1 MSAADLL
8 APSPKLKPVTSAA
21 IRQSMLKT
29 WAAPEYAVMWE
40 VADATGFRHSRFADA
55 VIMSLWPSRGL
66 ELHGVEIKVSRS
78 DWKREAADPKK
89 AEKIGAYCDRWWVH
103 TGPNVIHDQ
112 AEVPQAWGWR
122 EFDGSKWRTRRE
134 AEKTDA
140 VACDRSFLAALLRRA
155 DVDSRKWIETRAE
168 EMVAEEREKIAD
180 QVKREVERRTERSTV
195 AAQQIE
201 AFEAAS
207 GLKLCDYYAGSEA
220 AEIGALVK
228 AIREAGI
235 LQSWNSLAH
244 VLKTLRD
251 HADNLEKALRE
262 TGLPGAVD
270 LPARAAGPSA
280 PKKRNGLL

>member
-1 MSAADLL
+1 MTDLL
-8 APSPKLKPVTSAA
+8 SPSPKLKPVTSAA

-40 VADATGFRHSRFADA
+40 VADATGYQHSRFADA

-66 ELHGVEIKVSRS
+66 ELHGIEIKVARA
-78 DWKREAADPKK
+78 DWKREAVDPKK

-134 AEKTDA
+134 AEKTEA
-140 VACDRSFLAALLRRA
+140 LPCDRRFLAALLRRA
-155 DVDSRKWIETRAE
+155 DVDSRKWIEMRAE
-168 EMVAEEREKIAD
+168 EMLSDEREKIAE
-180 QVKREVERRTERSTV
+180 QIKREVERRTKHSTI
-195 AAQQIE
+195 ATQQIE
-201 AFEAAS
+201 AFEAVS
-207 GLKLCDYYAGSEA
+207 GIKLCDYYTVPQA
-220 AEIGALVK
+220 AEVGALVK
-228 AIREAGI
+228 AICEAGI

-251 HADNLEKALRE
+251 YADSLDKALRD
-262 TGLPGAVD
+262 TGLPGAAD
-270 LPARAAGPSA
+270 LPLPMA
-280 PKKRNGLL
+280 KKRGLR